1 MRNKFSSP
9 MTENTTLQKQMIKQ
23 ESDIKDLKEKIK
35 IEIIDYEDYG
45 IVSPIKKKNKH
56 LLNQKRQSN
65 Y

>member
-9 MTENTTLQKQMIKQ
+9 MTENTTLEKQMIKQ

-35 IEIIDYEDYG
+35 TEIIDYEDYG
-45 IVSPIKKKNKH
+45 IVSPIKKKNK
-56 LLNQKRQSN
+56 LMLNQKRQSN

>member
-1 MRNKFSSP
+1 